1 MNNYIFCNKK
11 GFTISYSQRQLSG
24 GHLKAF
30 ITAMFYISTLW
41 AGTTANLKK
50 GVMLYGYDPV
60 SYYGTKPL
68 KGNPAIKAE
77 VGGLTYLFVTVENK
91 KAFVDNPK
99 KYEPQYE
106 GWCATAVAK
115 GYKYDIDPENYKV
128 TDGKLYLFYKGWK
141 GDAKKDWVSNES
153 ESIKKAD
160 SNWPKVKSTEE

>member
-1 MNNYIFCNKK
+1 MAV
-11 GFTISYSQRQLSG
+11 
-24 GHLKAF
+24 AF
-30 ITAMFYISTLW
+30 
-41 AGTTANLKK
+41 AGSANVRK

-60 SYYGTKPL
+60 SYYGSQKPL

-77 VGGLTYLFVTVENK
+77 VKGLTYYFSSEENK
-91 KAFVDNPK
+91 KTFSADPK

-141 GDAKKDWVSNES
+141 GDAKKDWVKDEPA
-153 ESIKKAD
+153 SIKEAE
-160 SNWPKVKSTEE
+160 SNWPKVKTSEE